1 LRKIP
6 VLRLNFSHH
15 SARDI
20 FRLSTFFVS
29 RLVFFA
35 NTPPKHDISVYNFQ
49 FNIKVILSK
58 LFSYF
63 VSFIPNYRFDNSK
76 RPSNRRPCAV
86 TNAIVASTPAASPRL
101 TSSQPVSITP
111 SVKMRR
117 VIEPQVSE
125 ISCSDQEI
133 RQMYV

>member
-1 LRKIP
+1 MGGVFAKNTSLETKFP
-6 VLRLNFSHH
+6 SPFGSGNFPSL
-15 SARDI
+15 DWY
-20 FRLSTFFVS
+20 
-29 RLVFFA
+29 FFA
-35 NTPPKHDISVYNFQ
+35 NTPPKHDISVYNVLFD
-49 FNIKVILSK
+49 IKVILSK

-76 RPSNRRPCAV
+76 RPSNRSLCTV
-86 TNAIVASTPAASPRL
+86 TNAIVASPRL
-101 TSSQPVSITP
+101 TSSQPLSITP

-133 RQMYV
+133 RQIYV